1 MNTVT
6 PETIYSD
13 AATLGKT
20 SSYIYFI
27 IAIVIAVILIIY
39 ALYINS
45 QQQKPSVSAFI
56 ITASCTTFNN
66 GNRNNNISYSCL
78 LNVKYKVNEIEYV
91 NNLTTS
97 SNLIYNPNTYIDIEY
112 DPANPNNINI
122 KGMDNATQS
131 KISVGI
137 AVFIVAASGI
147 SYYLSQ
153 KSNVFAAATGA
164 KNVAS
169 IFQDNS

>member
-1 MNTVT
+1 MSSLTT
-6 PETIYSD
+6 ESIYND

-27 IAIVIAVILIIY
+27 IAIVIAVILVIY
-39 ALYINS
+39 ALHINN
-45 QQQKPSVSAFI
+45 QPQKPSAKAFI
-56 ITASCTTFNN
+56 ITASCTTFNT

-91 NNLTTS
+91 NNLTTN

-122 KGMDNATQS
+122 KGMDNSTQS

-153 KSNVFAAATGA
+153 KSNVFAVGTAINT
-164 KNVAS
+164 VVD
-169 IFQDNS
+169 IRR

>member
-1 MNTVT
+1 MSSLT
-6 PETIYSD
+6 PESIYSD

-27 IAIVIAVILIIY
+27 IAIVIAVILVIY
-39 ALYINS
+39 ALHINN
-45 QQQKPSVSAFI
+45 QPQKPSTKAFI

-66 GNRNNNISYSCL
+66 GTGNRNNISYSCL

-91 NNLTTS
+91 NNLTTN

-112 DPANPNNINI
+112 DSANPNNINI
-122 KGMDNATQS
+122 LGMDNATQS
-131 KISVGI
+131 KISIGI

-153 KSNVFAAATGA
+153 KSNVYAVGTGV
-164 KNVAS
+164 KTLSN
-169 IFQDNS
+169 IL

>member
-1 MNTVT
+1 MSSLT
-6 PETIYSD
+6 PESIYND

-27 IAIVIAVILIIY
+27 IAIVIAVILVIY
-39 ALYINS
+39 ALHINS
-45 QQQKPSVSAFI
+45 QPQKPSTKAFI

-122 KGMDNATQS
+122 LGMDNATQS

-153 KSNVFAAATGA
+153 KSNVYAAATGA
-164 KNVAS
+164 KNVGD
-169 IFQDNS
+169 IFGSQ

>member
-1 MNTVT
+1 MSSFTA
-6 PETIYSD
+6 ESIYSD

-20 SSYIYFI
+20 ASYIYFI

-39 ALYINS
+39 ALHINS
-45 QQQKPSVSAFI
+45 QPQKPSIRAFI
-56 ITASCTTFNN
+56 ITASCTAFNT
-66 GNRNNNISYSCL
+66 GDKNNNVNYSCL
-78 LNVKYKVNEIEYV
+78 LNVKYKINEIEYV

-112 DPANPNNINI
+112 DPTNPNNINI
-122 KGMDNATQS
+122 LGMDNATQS

-147 SYYLSQ
+147 SYYLTQ
-153 KSNVFAAATGA
+153 KSNVYAAGTGV
-164 KNVAS
+164 NTVVD
-169 IFQDNS
+169 IFRR

>member
-1 MNTVT
+1 MSSLTA
-6 PETIYSD
+6 ESIYSD

-20 SSYIYFI
+20 SSYIYLI
-27 IAIVIAVILIIY
+27 VAIVIAVILVIY
-39 ALYINS
+39 ALHINS
-45 QQQKPSVSAFI
+45 QPQKPSVKAFI

-66 GNRNNNISYSCL
+66 GTGNRNNNISYSCL

-91 NNLTTS
+91 NNLTTN
-97 SNLIYNPNTYIDIEY
+97 SNLIYNPNIYIDIEY
-112 DPANPNNINI
+112 DPNNPNNINI
-122 KGMDNATQS
+122 IGMDNATQS

-153 KSNVFAAATGA
+153 KSNVYAAGQGVNT
-164 KNVAS
+164 VAS
-169 IFQDNS
+169 IFRK

>member
-1 MNTVT
+1 MSSLTA
-6 PETIYSD
+6 ESIYSD

-27 IAIVIAVILIIY
+27 VAIVIAVILVIY
-39 ALYINS
+39 ALHINS
-45 QQQKPSVSAFI
+45 QPQKPSVRAFI
-56 ITASCTTFNN
+56 ITASCTTFNT
-66 GNRNNNISYSCL
+66 GDRNNNISYSCL

-91 NNLTTS
+91 NNLTTT
-97 SNLIYNPNTYIDIEY
+97 SNNVYNPNTYIDIEY
-112 DPANPNNINI
+112 DLDNPNNINI

-137 AVFIVAASGI
+137 AVLIVVASGI

-153 KSNVFAAATGA
+153 KSDVYAAGQGVHT
-164 KNVAS
+164 VAS
-169 IFQDNS
+169 IFRR